1 MALQD
6 FFRKQSMDES
16 LAPKR
21 GDVEHSGGDSPSKKQ
36 KGGVTPPS
44 VKPAESS
51 PPANSGGKGKGRG
64 KGANK
69 GRARPRNQDSGDA
82 NQLVNAMAR
91 LLLRH
96 DEQLTALTS
105 EVTFVSYAKTE
116 GHSVLPILFAENRRL
131 KSESSLIPPH
141 QAMTMRFFRE
151 LKERLIA
158 ISKDKRVQERLIS
171 EGTLNSDGEWPF
183 HEWSTGDQALAETLE
198 EPLNTSQVVSGV
210 GDILARLST
219 DNEHVKMFRTSRPL
233 AETMTGG
240 PVRIQIQFS
249 TRPATADLVDS
260 LQSLVGSSAFSLLN
274 CDFQRQGL
282 QMSPLARQVRD
293 LMK

>member
-6 FFRKQSMDES
+6 FFRKQPMDES

-21 GDVEHSGGDSPSKKQ
+21 GDVEHSGGGSPSKKQ

-51 PPANSGGKGKGRG
+51 PPANSGGKGK
-64 KGANK
+64 ANK
-69 GRARPRNQDSGDA
+69 GRGQPRNQDSGDA
-82 NQLVNAMAR
+82 TQLVNAMAR
-91 LLLRH
+91 LLPRH

-116 GHSVLPILFAENRRL
+116 DHSVLPILYAENRRL
-131 KSESSLIPPH
+131 RSESSLIPPR

-158 ISKDKRVQERLIS
+158 ISKDKSVQERLIS
-171 EGTLNSDGEWPF
+171 EGTLNSSGEWPY
-183 HEWSTGDQALAETLE
+183 HEWSTGDQVLAETLE
-198 EPLNTSQVVSGV
+198 EPLNTSQVVSGL

-249 TRPATADLVDS
+249 TRLATADLVDS

-282 QMSPLARQVRD
+282 QMSPLVRQVRD
-293 LMK
+293 LMS

>member
-6 FFRKQSMDES
+6 FFRKQPMDES

-51 PPANSGGKGKGRG
+51 PPANSGGKGKSRG

-69 GRARPRNQDSGDA
+69 GRGQPRNQDSGDA
-82 NQLVNAMAR
+82 TQLVNAMAR

-116 GHSVLPILFAENRRL
+116 DHSVLPILYAENRRL
-131 KSESSLIPPH
+131 RSESSLIPSR

-158 ISKDKRVQERLIS
+158 ISKDKSVQERLIS
-171 EGTLNSDGEWPF
+171 EGGRTMNGRRAIRRWLRPWRSRSTPLRWSPVWETFWP
-183 HEWSTGDQALAETLE
+183 DCQ
-198 EPLNTSQVVSGV
+198 
-210 GDILARLST
+210 
-219 DNEHVKMFRTSRPL
+219 RT
-233 AETMTGG
+233 
-240 PVRIQIQFS
+240 
-249 TRPATADLVDS
+249 
-260 LQSLVGSSAFSLLN
+260 
-274 CDFQRQGL
+274 
-282 QMSPLARQVRD
+282 MS
-293 LMK
+293 M

>member
-36 KGGVTPPS
+36 KGGVSPPS
-44 VKPAESS
+44 IKPAESP

-69 GRARPRNQDSGDA
+69 ERGHPRNQDSGDA
-82 NQLVNAMAR
+82 NQLVNAMARLLLRHDEQLTALTSEVTFVSYAKTEGVNAMAR

-131 KSESSLIPPH
+131 KSESSLIPPR
-141 QAMTMRFFRE
+141 QALTMRFFRE

-158 ISKDKRVQERLIS
+158 ISKDRKVSPTQE
-171 EGTLNSDGEWPF
+171 
-183 HEWSTGDQALAETLE
+183 
-198 EPLNTSQVVSGV
+198 
-210 GDILARLST
+210 
-219 DNEHVKMFRTSRPL
+219 
-233 AETMTGG
+233 
-240 PVRIQIQFS
+240 
-249 TRPATADLVDS
+249 
-260 LQSLVGSSAFSLLN
+260 
-274 CDFQRQGL
+274 
-282 QMSPLARQVRD
+282 
-293 LMK
+293 